1 MTALWEHEARAIS
14 RRRRRTAPQGGTR
27 AAPAALAGALLLLL
41 CGPACALRGQDED
54 WYKVLGVPRTAES
67 SAIRLAYR
75 KLVLKWHP
83 GAFSPRRAARARCAR
98 PHAMRRAL
106 PAHVRARAAP
116 TGPGQGPLRVRRRA
130 RMLRSS
136 DWAARA
142 PLPPQTKIR
151 ARRRS
156 RQNRRRA

>member
-83 GAFSPRRAARARCAR
+83 GAFSPRRAARALCAPARYAPR
-98 PHAMRRAL
+98 P
-106 PAHVRARAAP
+106 PRARACACRAH
-116 TGPGQGPLRVRRRA
+116 GPRA
-130 RMLRSS
+130 RSP
-136 DWAARA
+136 AG
-142 PLPPQTKIR
+142 QTPCTHATKL
-151 ARRRS
+151 
-156 RQNRRRA
+156 

>member
-1 MTALWEHEARAIS
+1 MTALWEHGARASS

-83 GAFSPRRAARARCAR
+83 GAFRAARARCAR
-98 PHAMRRAL
+98 RTLCAAPSPRTC
-106 PAHVRARAAP
+106 VRAAP
-116 TGPGQGPLRVRRRA
+116 TGPGQYLPRGGRRA
-130 RMLRSS
+130 RMLRDA
-136 DWAARA
+136 DWAARV
-142 PLPPQTKIR
+142 PLPPQTKIL

-156 RQNRRRA
+156 RRNRRRA

>member
-1 MTALWEHEARAIS
+1 MTALWEHGARASS

-83 GAFSPRRAARARCAR
+83 GAFLPAPRRARALCA

-106 PAHVRARAAP
+106 PAHVRAR
-116 TGPGQGPLRVRRRA
+116 RA
-130 RMLRSS
+130 HRPRAISPAGRTPCTH
-136 DWAARA
+136 AAR
-142 PLPPQTKIR
+142 R
-151 ARRRS
+151 
-156 RQNRRRA
+156 